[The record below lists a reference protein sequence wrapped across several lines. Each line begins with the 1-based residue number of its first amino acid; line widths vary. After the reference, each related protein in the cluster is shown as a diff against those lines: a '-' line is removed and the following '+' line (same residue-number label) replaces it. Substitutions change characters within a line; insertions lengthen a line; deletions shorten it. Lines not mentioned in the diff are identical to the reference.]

1 MSSRPSIPITAS
13 LQNQPSNFYDI
24 STWPARRLI
33 LQNIHDAAQIG
44 DVSSVKQIFD
54 TYTDLEIDITRKGR
68 NTTLHTA
75 LLHNQEGPL
84 IDYLISKGADINAV
98 NSKGHTPLTL
108 AIVYCDGGRR
118 EKAVEK
124 LINAGAK
131 YDITFDSGVFAGM
144 SLLDVAVKYKNKH
157 AINLLQRLEGE
168 KNKPTLLCQ
177 EVSTAT
183 KDVNKYRA
191 VCPICNLLVTYPTK
205 MSRIETDQFM
215 IEERIK
221 HNGDRDKNGSG
232 KTKRKKYITRKYMDQ
247 LLAHSNGEA

>member
-1 MSSRPSIPITAS
+1 MRSRPSIPTTNIQ
-13 LQNQPSNFYDI
+13 QNQPSKFYDI
-24 STWPARRLI
+24 TTWSERRVI

-54 TYTDLEIDITRKGR
+54 TFTDLEIDITRKGR

-131 YDITFDSGVFAGM
+131 YDTTFDSGVFVGM
-144 SLLDVAVKYKNKH
+144 SLMDVAVKYKNKH
-157 AINLLQRLEGE
+157 AINLLQRLANE
-168 KNKPTLLCQ
+168 KEPTLLCQ
-177 EVSTAT
+177 EVGSEN
-183 KDVNKYRA
+183 KMNKYRA

-205 MSRIETDQFM
+205 MSRIETDQLM

-221 HNGDRDKNGSG
+221 HNGDRDVNGSG
-232 KTKRKKYITRKYMDQ
+232 KTKRKKYIVRKYMDQ

>member
-1 MSSRPSIPITAS
+1 MRSRPSIPTTNIQ
-13 LQNQPSNFYDI
+13 QNQPSKFYDI
-24 STWPARRLI
+24 TTWSDRRVI

-54 TYTDLEIDITRKGR
+54 TYTDLNIDITRKGR

-108 AIVYCDGGRR
+108 AIIYCDGGRR

-131 YDITFDSGVFAGM
+131 YDTTFDSGVFAGM
-144 SLLDVAVKYKNKH
+144 TLMDVAVKYKNKH
-157 AINLLQRLEGE
+157 AINLLKRLEDD
-168 KNKPTLLCQ
+168 NPTLLCQ
-177 EVSTAT
+177 EVGSVN
-183 KDVNKYRA
+183 KMNKYRA

-205 MSRIETDQFM
+205 MSRIETDQLM

-221 HNGDRDKNGSG
+221 CNGDRDTNGSG
-232 KTKRKKYITRKYMDQ
+232 KTRRKKYISRKYMDQ

>member
-1 MSSRPSIPITAS
+1 MSSRPSIPITN
-13 LQNQPSNFYDI
+13 LQQNQPSKFYDI
-24 STWPARRLI
+24 TTWSERRVI

-54 TYTDLEIDITRKGR
+54 TYTDLNTDITRKGR

-108 AIVYCDGGRR
+108 AMVYCDGGRR

-131 YDITFDSGVFAGM
+131 YDTTFDSGVFVGM
-144 SLLDVAVKYKNKH
+144 SLMDVAVKYKNKH
-157 AINLLQRLEGE
+157 AINLLQRLANE
-168 KNKPTLLCQ
+168 KKNPLLCQ

-183 KDVNKYRA
+183 KDKNKYRA

-205 MSRIETDQFM
+205 MSRIETDQLM

-221 HNGDRDKNGSG
+221 RNGDRDVTGSG

>member
-1 MSSRPSIPITAS
+1 MSSRPSIPITNIQ
-13 LQNQPSNFYDI
+13 QNQPSKFYDI
-24 STWPARRLI
+24 TTWSDRRVI
-33 LQNIHDAAQIG
+33 LQNIHDATQIG

-54 TYTDLEIDITRKGR
+54 TYTDLNIDITRKGR

-118 EKAVEK
+118 EKAIEK

-131 YDITFDSGVFAGM
+131 YDNTFDSGVFAGM
-144 SLLDVAVKYKNKH
+144 TLMDVAVKYKNKH

-168 KNKPTLLCQ
+168 KNPTLLCQ

-205 MSRIETDQFM
+205 MSRIETDQLM

-221 HNGDRDKNGSG
+221 HNGDRDTNGSG

>member
-1 MSSRPSIPITAS
+1 MPPSK
-13 LQNQPSNFYDI
+13 FYDI
-24 STWPARRLI
+24 STWSARRVI

-44 DVSSVKQIFD
+44 DVSTVKQIFD
-54 TYTDLEIDITRKGR
+54 AYTDLNIDITRKGR

-144 SLLDVAVKYKNKH
+144 TLMDVAVKYKNNH
-157 AINLLQRLEGE
+157 AINLLQRLAKE
-168 KNKPTLLCQ
+168 KKNPPLLCQ
-177 EVSTAT
+177 EVGSEN
-183 KDVNKYRA
+183 KMNKYRA

-205 MSRIETDQFM
+205 MSRIETDQLM

-221 HNGDRDKNGSG
+221 HNGDRDVSGSG

>member
-1 MSSRPSIPITAS
+1 MKPNTVPKTKPKHISKTVILKCSSKSKWLTHK
-13 LQNQPSNFYDI
+13 L
-24 STWPARRLI
+24 
-33 LQNIHDAAQIG
+33 
-44 DVSSVKQIFD
+44 
-54 TYTDLEIDITRKGR
+54 DITRKGR

-131 YDITFDSGVFAGM
+131 YDTTFDSGMFTGM
-144 SLLDVAVKYKNKH
+144 SLMDVAVKYKNQH
-157 AINLLQRLEGE
+157 AINLLKRLEDE
-168 KNKPTLLCQ
+168 KKNPTLLCQ
-177 EVSTAT
+177 EVGSEN
-183 KDVNKYRA
+183 KMNKYRA

-205 MSRIETDQFM
+205 MSRIE
-215 IEERIK
+215 
-221 HNGDRDKNGSG
+221 
-232 KTKRKKYITRKYMDQ
+232 MDQ
-247 LLAHSNGEA
+247 LMIVGTRGSDGQNKVTQLIVIINRSNSNLLI

>member
-1 MSSRPSIPITAS
+1 MSSRPSIPITN
-13 LQNQPSNFYDI
+13 LQQNQPSKFYDI
-24 STWPARRLI
+24 TTWSERRVI

-54 TYTDLEIDITRKGR
+54 TYTDLNIDITRKGR

-131 YDITFDSGVFAGM
+131 YDTTFDSGMFVGM
-144 SLLDVAVKYKNKH
+144 SLMDVAVKYKNKH
-157 AINLLQRLEGE
+157 AINLLQRLANE
-168 KNKPTLLCQ
+168 NPTLLCQ
-177 EVSTAT
+177 EVGSEN
-183 KDVNKYRA
+183 KMNKYRA

-205 MSRIETDQFM
+205 ISRIETDQAM
-215 IEERIK
+215 IEQRIK
-221 HNGDRDKNGSG
+221 HNGDRDKSGSG
-232 KTKRKKYITRKYMDQ
+232 KTKRKKYISRKYMDQ